1 MASERLSGSGF
12 LPEGHIPKGYK
23 ILVANRGEIA
33 VRIIRACR
41 NMGIRSV
48 AIYSKEDERSLHVQL
63 ADQRICIGEGPAR
76 NSYLNMDRII
86 SAALNVEAD
95 AIHPGFGFLSENSD
109 FVRKCQENH
118 IVFIGPQADVMDKMG
133 NKSQARKTMMEAGI
147 PVVPGTKEPVYD
159 AEKGRALAGEIGY
172 PVMIKASSGGGGKG
186 MRVAR
191 SDAEFEEQ
199 FNLAQRESANAFGD
213 DTMYLERF
221 IESPRHVEIQIMAD
235 TMGHVVSL
243 GDRDCSVQR
252 NHQKLIEESPSP
264 AVSEEIRQEMNRCAV
279 LAAEAVGYTN
289 AGTIEFIVDQKGDFY
304 FMEMNTRI
312 QVEHG
317 VTEMVTGTDLIIEQ
331 IRVAMG
337 EPLSFTQEEVVPRG
351 HAIECRINAEI
362 PEMNFMPSPG
372 VIEHMHLP
380 AGNGVRVD
388 TGIYTGYRIP
398 PEYDSMIAKVIV
410 HGPTREAAIRKMMC
424 ALDEM
429 LIVGVKTNLDF
440 QYQIMRHPLFREGR
454 AHTEFI
460 EKMMKLKE
468 KV

>member
-1 MASERLSGSGF
+1 MF
-12 LPEGHIPKGYK
+12 HK
-23 ILVANRGEIA
+23 ILIANRGEIA

-48 AIYSKEDERSLHVQL
+48 AIYSKEDADSLHVQL
-63 ADQRICIGEGPAR
+63 ADQRICIGEGPAK

-95 AIHPGFGFLSENSD
+95 AIHPGFGFLSENSA
-109 FVRKCQENH
+109 FVRKCQENG
-118 IVFIGPQADVMDKMG
+118 IVFIGPEADVIDRMG

-147 PVVPGTKEPVYD
+147 PVVPGTKEPVFD
-159 AEKGRALAGEIGY
+159 ALEGVKAAGEIGY

-186 MRVAR
+186 MRIAK
-191 SDAEFEEQ
+191 SEEEFEAQ

-213 DTMYLERF
+213 DTMYIERYV
-221 IESPRHVEIQIMAD
+221 ETPRHVEIQIMAD
-235 TMGHVVSL
+235 SHGQIVSL

-252 NHQKLIEESPSP
+252 NHQKLIEESPSS
-264 AVSEEIRQEMNRCAV
+264 AILGETRKEMSRCAI
-279 LAAEAVGYTN
+279 LAAKTVGYTN
-289 AGTIEFIVDQKGDFY
+289 AGTIEFIVDAHGNFY

-317 VTEMVTGTDLIIEQ
+317 VTEMVTVTDLIVEQ

-337 EPLSFTQEEVVPRG
+337 EPLSFTQEDVMSRG

-380 AGNGVRVD
+380 GGNGVRVD
-388 TGIYTGYRIP
+388 TAIYTGYRIP
-398 PEYDSMIAKVIV
+398 SEYDSMIAKVIV
-410 HGPTREAAIRKMMC
+410 HAPTREAAIRKMRS
-424 ALDEM
+424 ALEEM
-429 LIVGVKTNLDF
+429 LIMGVKTNLDF
-440 QYQIMRHPLFREGR
+440 QFQLMRHPLFCEGR
-454 AHTEFI
+454 ADTGLI
-460 EKMMKLKE
+460 ERMMR
-468 KV
+468 